1 MDVITKLTIAARNN
15 AEIKEKMLKTRE
27 AEDPAAEFCKTATEL
42 GFPLSLG
49 DLLSLED
56 STRGNL
62 LKSCNGGADGPM
74 DGWGDVYEEFFAAIK
89 Y

>member
-1 MDVITKLTIAARNN
+1 MDIMTRLTIAARRD
-15 AEIKEKMLKTRE
+15 ESIKAAMLETRE
-27 AEDPAAEFCKTATEL
+27 AEDPAAAFCETATRL
-42 GFPLSLG
+42 GFPLTLG
-49 DLLSLED
+49 DLLSFED

-62 LKSCNGGADGPM
+62 LKSCNGGADGPL